1 MEYMEK
7 YPYRLNIRMDEMMRD
22 EVQKRALQLNVSSA
36 ALIRLLIK
44 KQIQNLKSDDFYWW
58 QFRGRQRQRR

>member
-58 QFRGRQRQRR
+58 QFCGRQRQRR

>member
-44 KQIQNLKSDDFYWW
+44 KQIQNLKSDDFY
-58 QFRGRQRQRR
+58 